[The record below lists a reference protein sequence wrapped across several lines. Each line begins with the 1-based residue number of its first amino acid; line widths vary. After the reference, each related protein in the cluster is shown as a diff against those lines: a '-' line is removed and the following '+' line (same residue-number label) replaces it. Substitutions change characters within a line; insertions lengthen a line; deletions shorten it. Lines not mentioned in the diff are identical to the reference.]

1 MAGDMVH
8 EFNTPL
14 RAIKFIAQST
24 SRFLDKNK
32 ISPKDIKKNL
42 ERIVE
47 VVDILAEQVD
57 HIKAL
62 AKDDHLKIEEID
74 VNTIIKNAF
83 DLFEQQLKNLKIRVT
98 FDHQSNLPTINANRY
113 RLEQAFINLIQ
124 NSKDALEK
132 VPRRKKEIIVRT
144 QYLKGSSP
152 YISIYFRDNGIGIK
166 KTDKENIFEPFF
178 TTREDGKGVGIGLSI
193 VKEIISQLGGS
204 IKIQEKSS
212 IGATFVVETP
222 VKTKVA

>member
-1 MAGDMVH
+1 M
-8 EFNTPL
+8 
-14 RAIKFIAQST
+14 
-24 SRFLDKNK
+24 
-32 ISPKDIKKNL
+32 
-42 ERIVE
+42 
-47 VVDILAEQVD
+47 
-57 HIKAL
+57 
-62 AKDDHLKIEEID
+62 
-74 VNTIIKNAF
+74 
-83 DLFEQQLKNLKIRVT
+83 
-98 FDHQSNLPTINANRY
+98 
-113 RLEQAFINLIQ
+113 
-124 NSKDALEK
+124 
-132 VPRRKKEIIVRT
+132 
-144 QYLKGSSP
+144 KGSSP